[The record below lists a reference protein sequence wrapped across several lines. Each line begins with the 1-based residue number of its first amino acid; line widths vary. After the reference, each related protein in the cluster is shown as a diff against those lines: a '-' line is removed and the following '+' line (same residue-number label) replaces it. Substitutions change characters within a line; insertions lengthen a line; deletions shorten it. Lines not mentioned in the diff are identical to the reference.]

1 MPRVM
6 LLSDATG
13 APNCA
18 GVSAPS
24 IAARIEDGCPC
35 DRGTSA
41 ARQFGE
47 EIPDHDGRIQVLAF
61 ERHGGPAVLHRIQ
74 NDHGG
79 TVFHPGHA
87 VDRGTP
93 AFMRQR
99 RNRRR
104 RPPPPTPF
112 PPFSAPFLSR

>member
-61 ERHGGPAVLHRIQ
+61 ERHGVPAVLHRIQ
-74 NDHGG
+74 NDHGA
-79 TVFHPGHA
+79 TVFQPGKT
-87 VDRGTP
+87 R
-93 AFMRQR
+93 
-99 RNRRR
+99 
-104 RPPPPTPF
+104 
-112 PPFSAPFLSR
+112 FLSFSGRRQPSRGGTSRMMREYHVRICERLG